1 MELMGYGL
9 ALLAGTT
16 WGTLGITSYYL
27 KLTGVG
33 TFEVAFL
40 RLFFAFLAM
49 FVFFSFKDR
58 SVLKISREELKHT
71 TLIGIISQGISS
83 LALYKCIS
91 MTSTTVG
98 VIMVCLGPL
107 FTTILSRIIFKE
119 EFTLLKGLALT
130 IAFYGCFLVVTG
142 GDIGVL
148 NSNSRGLGI
157 GLISG
162 MAFGAFP
169 VFSKRVPV
177 ECNSLGIL
185 MYSFLVGS
193 IFLIP
198 FMSFGVIFTYFSWKL
213 LFIAV
218 VLGVIPTALSY
229 GFLSAAV
236 RYIAPAKAGI
246 IALVEIPVTAIIGNF
261 FMGEYLGLINVAG
274 IIVLLVGTAIS
285 KVELPSI
292 RRNPELQKI

>member
-58 SVLKISREELKHT
+58 GVLKITREEMKHT

-119 EFTLLKGLALT
+119 EFTFFKGLALT
-130 IAFYGCFLVVTG
+130 VAFYGCFLVVTG
-142 GDIGVL
+142 GDLGVL
-148 NSNSRGLGI
+148 NSNSTGLGI

-177 ECNSLGIL
+177 ECNSIGIL

-193 IFLIP
+193 IFMVP
-198 FMSFGVIFTYFSWKL
+198 FISFGVIFTYFSWKL
-213 LFIAV
+213 LLIAV

-229 GFLSAAV
+229 GFLAAAV

-261 FMGEYLGLINVAG
+261 FMGEYLGIINVIG
-274 IIVLLVGTAIS
+274 IAVLLCGTAIS
-285 KVELPSI
+285 KIELPPV
-292 RRNPELQKI
+292 RRKALLQKV